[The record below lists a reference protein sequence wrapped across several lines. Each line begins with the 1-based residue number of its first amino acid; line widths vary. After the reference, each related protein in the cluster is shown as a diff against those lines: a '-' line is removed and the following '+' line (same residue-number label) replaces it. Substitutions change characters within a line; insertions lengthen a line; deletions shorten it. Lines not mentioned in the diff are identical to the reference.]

1 MRLPERGRPFYDAI
15 GRAMT
20 DRTRAI
26 GYLLVTA
33 LLWSVGGVLIKWVQW
48 HPIAI
53 AGTRSAIA
61 AATLWALLRRPR
73 FDWSTAQIGGAVAY
87 AATVLLYVSAVKI
100 TTAANAILLQYTAPI
115 YVALFG
121 AWFLGERTG
130 WIDWLAVALS
140 VGGIALFFRDSLSS
154 QALWGDA
161 LAVLSGVTLA
171 WMVLFLRKQK
181 AGAPM
186 ESVLLGNIL
195 AALASIPFLWGEA
208 PSIKG
213 WAGLILLGVFQLG
226 LSYALYATAIRHV
239 TAVEAVLFSTLEPIL
254 NPIWVLLLIG
264 ERPGPWALAGGALV
278 VTAITA
284 RGLFQAARS
293 GRRRWL
299 QRRAESPPA

>member
-1 MRLPERGRPFYDAI
+1 
-15 GRAMT
+15 MT

-73 FDWSTAQIGGAVAY
+73 FDWSAAQIGGAVAY

-140 VGGIALFFRDSLSS
+140 FGGIALFFRDSLSS